1 MGDRKSI
8 VLRLDPKKLK
18 ALEKWAVDEFRSTNG
33 QIEYIIDEALR
44 KAGRYKGKREV
55 WMKRKNLNLSPN
67 PPRGGINSFQYFNK
81 SHLEPV
87 CRQAGI

>member
-33 QIEYIIDEALR
+33 QIEYILDEALR
-44 KAGRYKGKREV
+44 KAGRYKGKREEGMDEGEV
-55 WMKRKNLNLSPN
+55 SESNHQ
-67 PPRGGINSFQYFNK
+67 PPQGGD
-81 SHLEPV
+81 
-87 CRQAGI
+87 